1 MGEEICAQLAGVITL
16 WERVLPSGVR
26 GGGGARPRGEPR
38 GWVGVVPDRSLGL
51 VVDLSY

>member
-1 MGEEICAQLAGVITL
+1 MEWNHSGEL
-16 WERVLPSGVR
+16 
-26 GGGGARPRGEPR
+26 R